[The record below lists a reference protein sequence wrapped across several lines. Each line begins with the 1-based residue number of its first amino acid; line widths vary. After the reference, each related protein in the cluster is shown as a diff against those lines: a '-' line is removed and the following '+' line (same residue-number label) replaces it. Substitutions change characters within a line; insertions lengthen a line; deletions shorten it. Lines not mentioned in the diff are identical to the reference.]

1 MDDWYEDGRP
11 HVPNGRPAASGPSGT
26 IHLSFRSGS
35 RGSGASASAAFDY
48 VSRSGQFEEREL
60 DEALH
65 VESDHMPAWAVDAL
79 EEYWDAADLF
89 ERANG
94 RLYVSADFALPRGL
108 ELADQIALARA
119 FAHELTDAERLPY
132 TLAIHAGRDASGA
145 EHNPHAHIL
154 ISERKNDGIV
164 RDRTQWFG
172 RANSADPAR
181 GGAPKTRS
189 LHGEPWMERARSRW
203 AALTNEML
211 ASRGRP
217 ERVDH
222 RSYARQ
228 GIEREPGRHFGP
240 AAAHLLEKGRPHE
253 RVMQSADVDDRHVQ
267 LDGIDSTIAAL
278 ERERAS
284 LLESEARER
293 GSQSGGS
300 TGSRSAERTE
310 DQSDDWMPGR

>member
-1 MDDWYEDGRP
+1 MEDWDEEGRP
-11 HVPNGRPAASGPSGT
+11 HVPNGRPAASGPGGT

-35 RGSGASASAAFDY
+35 RGSGASARAAFKY
-48 VSRSGQFEEREL
+48 VSRSGQFEDREL

-65 VESDHMPAWAVDAL
+65 VESDHMPAWAADAP
-79 EEYWDAADLF
+79 EEYWDVADLF

-108 ELADQIALARA
+108 ELEDQIALARA
-119 FAHELTDAERLPY
+119 FAHELTDGEELPY
-132 TLAIHAGRDASGA
+132 TMAIHAGWDASGA

-164 RDRTQWFG
+164 RDRTQWFR

-189 LHGEPWMERARSRW
+189 LHGQPWMERARSRW
-203 AALTNEML
+203 AALTNELL
-211 ASRGRP
+211 AGRGRA

-228 GIEREPGRHFGP
+228 GIAREPGRHFGP
-240 AAAHLLEKGRPHE
+240 AAAHLLEKGRPHD
-253 RVMQSADVDDRHVQ
+253 RVMQSADVDERRVG
-267 LDGIDSTIAAL
+267 LAAIDSAIAAL

-293 GSQSGGS
+293 GSKSSGSEGARS
-300 TGSRSAERTE
+300 TERTE